1 MVSRVIMAMSG
12 GLYIV
17 VATNY
22 LCANCSSRKR
32 GSAMAAVITGFTVSL
47 VLGVPIGTFL
57 AGHFDWHYIFLII
70 ALSTVFLILGLYKL
84 LPSIKETN
92 RRHLH
97 NSYKL

>member
-32 GSAMAAVITGFTVSL
+32 GSAMATVITGFTVSL

-70 ALSTVFLILGLYKL
+70 ALSTVFNTRTLQIITINKGNQ
-84 LPSIKETN
+84 P
-92 RRHLH
+92 RHLH